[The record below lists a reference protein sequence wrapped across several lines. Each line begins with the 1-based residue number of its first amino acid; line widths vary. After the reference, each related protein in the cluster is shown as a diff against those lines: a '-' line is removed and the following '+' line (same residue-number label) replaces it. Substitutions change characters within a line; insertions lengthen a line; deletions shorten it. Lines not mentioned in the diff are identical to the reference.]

1 MLLPGQKRIEQTR
14 VPRRNRVLKNKNT
27 SVAYI
32 TLYIVITFIIIIIRG
47 SKTRLR
53 TG

>member
-14 VPRRNRVLKNKNT
+14 VPRRNRVLKKKKT

-32 TLYIVITFIIIIIRG
+32 TLLSSQLLLIQEVV
-47 SKTRLR
+47 KLVNEA